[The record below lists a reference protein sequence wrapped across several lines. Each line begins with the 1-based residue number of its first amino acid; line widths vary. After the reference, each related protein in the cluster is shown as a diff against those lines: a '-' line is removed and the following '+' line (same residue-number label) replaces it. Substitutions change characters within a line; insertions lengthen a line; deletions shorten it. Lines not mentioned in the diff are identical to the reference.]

1 MTTKNIVQVTD
12 QNFETTVGASTQLVL
27 LDFWATWCAPCK
39 MLNPLVEELAL
50 EYEGRVVIAE
60 LDVDA
65 NPITASKFGVL
76 SIPSLILFRGGKP
89 AERIVG
95 YKPKAYLKQKID
107 AVLYPP
113 PRTGVHG
120 LRWAPRSS
128 KPLVGILGDVD
139 GRIVPVAP
147 PPFQIRPA
155 VLNTAVFTHNRRD
168 E

>member
-39 MLNPLVEELAL
+39 MLKPLVEELAT
-50 EYEGRVVIAE
+50 EYEGRVMIAE

-95 YKPKAYLKQKID
+95 YKPKAYLKQRID
-107 AVLYPP
+107 AVPLPDVARGAEGR
-113 PRTGVHG
+113 PRTDARG
-120 LRWAPRSS
+120 
-128 KPLVGILGDVD
+128 
-139 GRIVPVAP
+139 
-147 PPFQIRPA
+147 
-155 VLNTAVFTHNRRD
+155 
-168 E
+168 

>member
-27 LDFWATWCAPCK
+27 LAFWATWCAPCK
-39 MLNPLVEELAL
+39 MLKPLVEELAL

-65 NPITASKFGVL
+65 NPMTASKFGVL
-76 SIPSLILFRGGKP
+76 SIPSLILFRAGKP

-107 AVLYPP
+107 AVLYPS
-113 PRTGVHG
+113 PRPGVLG
-120 LRWAPRSS
+120 LGWAPRSP
-128 KPLVGILGDVD
+128 KPLVGLLGVVA
-139 GRIVPVAP
+139 GGSGPVAP
-147 PPFQIRPA
+147 PPALR
-155 VLNTAVFTHNRRD
+155 
-168 E
+168 